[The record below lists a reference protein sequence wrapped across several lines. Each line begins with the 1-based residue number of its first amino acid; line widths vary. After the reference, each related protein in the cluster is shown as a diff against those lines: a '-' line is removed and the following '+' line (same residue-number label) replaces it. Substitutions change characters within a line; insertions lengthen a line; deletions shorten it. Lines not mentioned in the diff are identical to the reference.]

1 MKADKRHQ
9 IVPSRCHLSTTVWLP
24 EPGSAC
30 YRNCSEHLQRII
42 DKMCM
47 ERLLRKGA
55 AHLMLDLDAALHRVA
70 ELRGFT
76 LTPKTMTP

>member
-1 MKADKRHQ
+1 MALIRSVFNALTSHGDR
-9 IVPSRCHLSTTVWLP
+9 LAENVWLP

-30 YRNCSEHLQRII
+30 YRNCSKHLQRII

-76 LTPKTMTP
+76 LTPKQ